1 MKLDPAYLVHAW
13 IGNSEKV
20 AEDHYLMPT
29 DEDFLRAASRPSAI
43 PTPDPTPDPTPSA
56 LARANQGSSA
66 EKETAVSPAI
76 AKNTAVLVPP
86 RGVEPRFS
94 G

>member
-43 PTPDPTPDPTPSA
+43 PTPDPTPSA